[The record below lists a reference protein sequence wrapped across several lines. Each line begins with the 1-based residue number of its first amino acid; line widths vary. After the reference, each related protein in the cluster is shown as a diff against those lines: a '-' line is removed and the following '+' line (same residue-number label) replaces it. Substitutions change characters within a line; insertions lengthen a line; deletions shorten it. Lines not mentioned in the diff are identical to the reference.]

1 MTLRFGLCGLLLA
14 VSAQAAEL
22 LTTTESANLLK
33 KMGAAA
39 RVLNYS
45 GVYLYQHTDLMETF
59 RLVHVFDAAGEQER
73 RESLDGVPREF
84 VRNNDQIIG
93 YMPSVKPMALDRRAA
108 NKFFPGVIPDQIVD
122 VLGNYSF
129 KRLSTERVAGY
140 DCQSVL
146 LEPKDKLRNPHKL
159 CVEPN
164 SGLMLKSTMYS
175 PDGGGQLEQFSFTQ
189 LEIGGQI
196 DKRALKSVLA
206 SKALPAD
213 TPARSTPPSP
223 SASSDLAQFDTSNLP
238 NGFRLV
244 KETRSQLPGKRLPVL
259 HYLYSDGMVTVSIF
273 IEPAGNGPVTLPLAQ
288 GSSNISFFSRQ
299 ADGWRITALGE
310 VPLRTVQLFTQS
322 FSPR

>member
-1 MTLRFGLCGLLLA
+1 MSLRLGLCGLLLA
-14 VSAQAAEL
+14 VSAQAADL
-22 LTTTESANLLK
+22 LTTPESANLLR

-45 GVYLYQHTDLMETF
+45 GVYLYQHTDMLETF
-59 RLVHVFDAAGEQER
+59 RLVHAFDAGGEQER

-84 VRNNDQIIG
+84 VRLNDQITG
-93 YMPSVKPMALDRRAA
+93 YMPDAKPMVLDRRAA
-108 NKFFPGVIPDQIVD
+108 NKFFPGIIPDQIID
-122 VLGNYSF
+122 VLANYNF
-129 KRLSTERVAGY
+129 KRLNTERVAGY
-140 DCQSVL
+140 DCQSIL
-146 LEPKDKLRNPHKL
+146 LEPKDKLRHPHKL

-175 PDGGGQLEQFSFTQ
+175 PEGGGALEQFSFTQ
-189 LEIGGQI
+189 LEIGGPI

-206 SKALPAD
+206 SRALPAD
-213 TPARSTPPSP
+213 PPGRASNSAPMPAT
-223 SASSDLAQFDTSNLP
+223 DLAQFDTSNLP

-244 KETRSQLPGKRLPVL
+244 KEARSAMPGKRQLVQ
-259 HYLYSDGMVTVSIF
+259 HFLYSDGMVTVSIF

-299 ADGWRITALGE
+299 VDGWRITALGE
-310 VPLRTVQLFTQS
+310 VPLRTVQLFAQS